1 VEEKHPWWETFS
13 MTRIYVMVEG
23 QTEETFVREV
33 LYPHFLRVNKFVDP
47 ILVSTSPTHKG
58 GVTNYDKVKPQLIQQ
73 CREKHTAYVTTMFDL
88 YALPNNF
95 PGKEDPTYQTL
106 RIGHQKASY
115 LEQALAADIGER
127 NFIPNLMVHEFE
139 AILFSDVAHFS
150 FWTDESTVNRLKSI
164 ADDYPTPE
172 DINDSPQTAPSKRIL
187 QLMPEYDK
195 VVQGT
200 VIAGDIGLDQIR
212 AKCSHFGGWVQKLEQ
227 LVS

>member
-1 VEEKHPWWETFS
+1 

-33 LYPHFLRVNKFVDP
+33 LYPHFLRINKYVDP
-47 ILVSTSPTHKG
+47 ILVSTSPTQKG
-58 GVTNYDKVKPQLIQQ
+58 GVTNYHKVKPQLIQQ
-73 CREKHTAYVTTMFDL
+73 CREKRNAYVTTMFDL

-95 PGKEDPTYQTL
+95 PSKEDSTYQTL
-106 RIGHQKASY
+106 RTGHQKASY

-139 AILFSDVAHFS
+139 AILFSNVEHFS
-150 FWTDESTVNRLKSI
+150 CWTDERTINELKSI
-164 ADDYPTPE
+164 TYNYLTPE
-172 DINDSPQTAPSKRIL
+172 DINDSPETAPSKRIL

-195 VVQGT
+195 VVQGS

-212 AKCSHFGGWVQKLEQ
+212 AKCTHFDGWIKKLEHIANM
-227 LVS
+227 SG